1 MKKGWITFIALMSV
15 INGTAVSSAA
25 LVSIS
30 GPRPFKV
37 YVSSRYNPAIPEP
50 LIISIAGLTQS
61 GAVYEKYTKLTPFAQ
76 ADGFL
81 FVSPDGM
88 VNSHG
93 VTFWSATP
101 ECCDFEHSGVND
113 DAYIMKIINDVSS
126 RYSVDPNRIY
136 VIGHSN
142 GGFMAN
148 VVACK
153 NADRVAAIVDFSGGT
168 YTTQAACKPSRPISV
183 LEIWGTKDQTYY
195 GSNLGGKAIPGAL
208 QVFNTWGS
216 LNHCTGGSVTLP
228 KKINLLASAPTLDA
242 TVMKFKGCPA
252 SVGVEFWSAE
262 GAIHAPPVTPTFN
275 RLIIAWLLAH
285 PKISRH

>member
-1 MKKGWITFIALMSV
+1 MKNRWIIFIALMSV

-30 GPRPFKV
+30 GARPFKV
-37 YVSSRYNPAIPEP
+37 YVSSKYNPAIPEP

-93 VTFWSATP
+93 ITFWSATP

-113 DAYIMKIINDVSS
+113 DAYIIKIIDDVSS
-126 RYSVDPNRIY
+126 RYAVDPNRIY

-148 VVACK
+148 AVASK
-153 NADRVAAIVDFSGGT
+153 NADRVAAVVDFSGGT

-195 GSNLGGKAIPGAL
+195 GSNLSGKSIPGAL
-208 QVFNTWGS
+208 RVFNTWGS
-216 LNHCTGGSVTLP
+216 INHCTGGVVTLH
-228 KKINLLASAPTLDA
+228 KKINLLAPPPTLDA
-242 TVMKFKGCPA
+242 TVMKFRGCP
-252 SVGVEFWSAE
+252 SSTSVEFWSAE
-262 GAIHAPPVTPTFN
+262 GSIHAPPVTPAFN
-275 RLIIAWLLAH
+275 RQMIVWLLAH